1 MLVYIDIRYFRKP
14 DEHQLMQERD
24 VTTLQ
29 LTPGLIE
36 NTQAKEIRTT
46 ADIFDVF
53 YNFKVKQSD
62 LSSNVFTFMLVLTQ
76 EKLFVLQV

>member
-29 LTPGLIE
+29 LTPGPWKTRRLRKSE
-36 NTQAKEIRTT
+36 QPQTYY
-46 ADIFDVF
+46 VF
-53 YNFKVKQSD
+53 YNFKVEQSD